1 VLNAGDVVMAMGTLR
16 TMQRLEALF
25 APERSG
31 SRP

>member
-1 VLNAGDVVMAMGTLR
+1 MAMGTLR

-31 SRP
+31 FRP

>member
-1 VLNAGDVVMAMGTLR
+1 MAMGTLR

>member
-31 SRP
+31 FRP